1 MDITYNGL
9 STSNGNLVTFTD
21 IPNILK
27 VEDDNTGGYATITL
41 TFSGDISQL
50 GEGYISILGETITG
64 VLTYAEAT
72 NKNFFMSSSPT
83 SVAASVTKALRNCPV
98 IISNMVV
105 KNDGNQVILKARSI
119 GALFA
124 SFSDYFNTD
133 IPSNYMSSVIVDGYS
148 NGTLNGSLINVDVFS
163 DGEYITSLEKNMY
176 NGECAFNVSPVL
188 TTFAEIGKTKPYTFS
203 VSSIDLNGTYSSIE
217 TLNTN
222 YISVGYMC
230 NQGSKFIPLIYN
242 GIVIAQ
248 NVSRGSQT
256 GVYNHMP
263 LYVYQMD
270 SIPVSFYED
279 NLGGMNINIYYLNSA
294 HEVIG
299 SGSTEWHNTMSDK
312 HLWDLNIVLDP
323 TKTGSAF
330 YIDIELGSSAN
341 TLRYNVIKPLKA
353 TEYSQRIYW
362 RNSYGGVSFFDMTG
376 QRSETREAEI
386 TTYQK
391 NIFDYYDSPM
401 NELEKVYDNDIKY
414 SITLKS
420 HLFEHD
426 GKYIFN
432 DLMQSPLV
440 WTIINGEQ
448 YAIILDSVSVDEV
461 ENNDI
466 YEATI
471 KWHLSQEP
479 SII

>member
-9 STSNGNLVTFTD
+9 STSNSKLVTFTD

-27 VEDDNTGGYATITL
+27 VEDDNTGGFATITL
-41 TFSGDISQL
+41 TFSGDISQI
-50 GEGYISILGETITG
+50 GEGYISILGETVNG
-64 VLTYAEAT
+64 VLTYQEAT

-83 SVAASVTKALRNCPV
+83 STAASVAKALRNCPT
-98 IISNMVV
+98 IITNMVV
-105 KNDGNQVILKARSI
+105 KHSGSQVILKARSI
-119 GALFA
+119 GALFS
-124 SFSDYFNTD
+124 SFPDYYDTD
-133 IPSNYMSSVIVDGYS
+133 IPSNYMTSTAVDGYS

-163 DGEYITSLEKNMY
+163 DGEYVTSLEKNMY

-203 VSSIDLNGTYSSIE
+203 ISSIDLNGTYSAIE

-222 YISVGYMC
+222 YISVGFMC

-256 GVYNHMP
+256 GVFNAMP
-263 LYVYQMD
+263 SYIYQMD

-279 NLGGMNINIYYLNSA
+279 NLGGMTINIYYLNSA
-294 HEVIG
+294 HEVIA
-299 SGSTEWHNTMSDK
+299 SGTTEWHNTMSDK
-312 HLWDLNIVLDP
+312 HLWDLNILLDP
-323 TKTGSAF
+323 TKTGTAF
-330 YIDIELGSSAN
+330 FIDIQLGSSAN
-341 TLRYNVIKPLKA
+341 TLRYNVIKPIKA

-362 RNSYGGVSFFDMTG
+362 RNSYGGVSFFDFTG

-386 TTYQK
+386 STYEK
-391 NIFDYYDSPM
+391 NIFGYYDSP
-401 NELEKVYDNDIKY
+401 
-414 SITLKS
+414 ITLKS
-420 HLFEHD
+420 HLFEND

-448 YAIILDSVSVDEV
+448 YAIILDSVSVDEI

-466 YEATI
+466 YEATV
-471 KWHLSQEP
+471 KYHLSQEP